1 MGPPKWREVC
11 RNTRD
16 FGAARCAKPDESL
29 FAIGGAMESARA
41 KRAAERARRN
51 SDAQILKTA
60 LCPLSPLGVGK
71 SYESPRQCAA
81 GEQRVCK
88 AVDLPSYGKD
98 FRKAYET

>member
-1 MGPPKWREVC
+1 M
-11 RNTRD
+11 
-16 FGAARCAKPDESL
+16 
-29 FAIGGAMESARA
+29 ISARA
-41 KRAAERARRN
+41 ERATKRARRE

-98 FRKAYET
+98 FRKAYEA

>member
-1 MGPPKWREVC
+1 MPE
-11 RNTRD
+11 TRAER
-16 FGAARCAKPDESL
+16 AAR
-29 FAIGGAMESARA
+29 RA
-41 KRAAERARRN
+41 KRN
-51 SDAQILKTA
+51 SDGSILKTA

-98 FRKAYET
+98 FRKAYDT